1 MRPKEIAVNLSTG
14 RRKLRIINWLHLY
27 LSICLLVLLSE
38 AGQAQ
43 QAPDRKREFLEMYAR
58 AYYPGRSGQIML
70 VPREGDFVTL
80 NEPASLFM
88 HGSPWSYDA
97 NIPLLFFG
105 PPFIRRGTYADAAVQ
120 QDIVP
125 TLAKLL
131 RLALPPTVTGRSL
144 EKALDS
150 SARRPR
156 AILVVVLD
164 GMRQDYFERHRE
176 VLPTLTRLRRDG
188 AWFSNARVNF
198 LPTVTALGHATIG
211 TGAEP
216 RRHGIVVNT
225 AFDRISGKPQ
235 SPYPGMSPRTLMA
248 LTLADLWNLETEGQ
262 AVIISQGSIFVA
274 VAGLAGH
281 GACLLNARPTI
292 LASYSTQGGWGN
304 QLGVLQAARV
314 FEEPKV
320 GAALGGRSWGV
331 ERPRYRKP

>member
-1 MRPKEIAVNLSTG
+1 MNLSSG
-14 RRKLRIINWLHLY
+14 RRKPRIITWLHLY
-27 LSICLLVLLSE
+27 LSICLLVSLPE

-58 AYYPGRSGQIML
+58 AYYPGRSGQIMM

-105 PPFIRRGTYADAAVQ
+105 PPFIRRGTYADAVVQ

-125 TLAKLL
+125 TLAKFL
-131 RLALPPTVTGRSL
+131 RLPLPPTVTGRSL
-144 EKALDS
+144 EKAL
-150 SARRPR
+150 AGRPR

-176 VLPTLTRLRRDG
+176 ALPTLTRLRRDG

-211 TGAEP
+211 TGADP
-216 RRHGIVVNT
+216 RVHGIVVNT

-262 AVIISQGSIFVA
+262 AVIISQGSVFVA
-274 VAGLAGH
+274 VAGLVGH

-292 LASYSTQGGWGN
+292 LASYSTQGDGK
-304 QLGVLQAARV
+304 
-314 FEEPKV
+314 PT
-320 GAALGGRSWGV
+320 RSAT
-331 ERPRYRKP
+331 RCPSI

>member
-1 MRPKEIAVNLSTG
+1 MNLSSG

-105 PPFIRRGTYADAAVQ
+105 PPFIRSGTYADAAVQ

-144 EKALDS
+144 ENVLDS
-150 SARRPR
+150 SAGRPG
-156 AILVVVLD
+156 AIWVIVLD
-164 GMRQDYFERHRE
+164 GRRQDYFARHRA

-188 AWFSNARVNF
+188 GRCSNARANF
-198 LPTVTALGHATIG
+198 LRTLPALRHATYR
-211 TGAEP
+211 TGA
-216 RRHGIVVNT
+216 
-225 AFDRISGKPQ
+225 D
-235 SPYPGMSPRTLMA
+235 
-248 LTLADLWNLETEGQ
+248 
-262 AVIISQGSIFVA
+262 
-274 VAGLAGH
+274 
-281 GACLLNARPTI
+281 AR
-292 LASYSTQGGWGN
+292 WH
-304 QLGVLQAARV
+304 
-314 FEEPKV
+314 
-320 GAALGGRSWGV
+320 
-331 ERPRYRKP
+331 